1 MKIIA
6 QAVMSAALLISAT
19 ATQAQTN
26 EVLDEVAVV
35 VNNGVIMESE
45 IEQLMRN
52 IKRDAETEGRD
63 LPRDEVLRVQV
74 TDRLV
79 LQQLQLQLARRYG
92 IDVSDA
98 QLEQAINQI
107 ASEQNMSVSQM
118 REAIAQTG
126 SSWAVYREE
135 LREEMIIR
143 DTQRNA
149 VRQRVY
155 IAPQ

>member
-74 TDRLV
+74 TDRWSCNNCSCNWHADMAL
-79 LQQLQLQLARRYG
+79 
-92 IDVSDA
+92 
-98 QLEQAINQI
+98 
-107 ASEQNMSVSQM
+107 M
-118 REAIAQTG
+118 
-126 SSWAVYREE
+126 
-135 LREEMIIR
+135 
-143 DTQRNA
+143 
-149 VRQRVY
+149 
-155 IAPQ
+155 